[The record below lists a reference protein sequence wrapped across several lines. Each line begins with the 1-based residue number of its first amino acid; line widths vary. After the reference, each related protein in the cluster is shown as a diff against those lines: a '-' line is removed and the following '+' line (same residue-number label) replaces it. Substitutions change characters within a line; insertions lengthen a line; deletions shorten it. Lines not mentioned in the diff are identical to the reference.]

1 MTVPLL
7 HDRRLVAW
15 LSAAQLVSWGS
26 VFYLFALIMAPIEQ
40 ELALTRAQSSLG
52 FSLALLAEGLLAYP
66 VGRLIDKGHERA
78 VMTCGSVLLGAC
90 LALHSMVTSMAGF
103 YAVWLGL
110 GVGMAATLYT
120 PVFAV
125 VTRRFPDDYRRAII
139 TMTFLGGLAST
150 VFIPLVA
157 WLISQFGWRHALLF
171 LAALHLLVCAP
182 LHWFWLKNAPPQSG
196 QVAPSPLRPLSPI
209 HPAEAGKTAPAL
221 PAHAVLASAS
231 AEPTRQPA
239 STLTLTD
246 HLLSAPY
253 LLIGLFVVLTMAA
266 TAALPAH
273 MVSLLRE
280 NGLSE
285 AWAIAIPASIG
296 VIQVLGRMLLF
307 FFEHRFDVHTANR
320 VIPCLIPLGLMALLG
335 ASWWGTGH
343 GGSVASVGNAGNVGP
358 AGGVVVYLVLLFVLL
373 WGMGNGMLT
382 IVKGTAM
389 AQYVSR
395 EHVASLNGALG
406 IPLALA
412 RAAAP
417 ISLGLLWSQQSGY
430 SRGLW
435 VMLGLTVSAVVAL
448 GLAQRL
454 ARHRGA
460 RTNAALKTG
469 LEH

>member
-1 MTVPLL
+1 MAASEP

-15 LSAAQLVSWGS
+15 LSLAQLISWGS
-26 VFYLFALIMAPIEQ
+26 VFYLFALIMAPIER
-40 ELALTRAQSSLG
+40 ELGISRAQSSLA

-66 VGRLIDKGHERA
+66 VGRLIDRGHERM
-78 VMTCGSVLLGAC
+78 VMTGGSVLLGAC
-90 LALHSMVTSMAGF
+90 LVAHSAVTTLAGF
-103 YAVWLGL
+103 YAVWVALGL
-110 GVGMAATLYT
+110 GMAATLYT

-125 VTRRFPDDYRRAII
+125 VTRRFPDDFRRAII

-150 VFIPLVA
+150 VFIPLSA
-157 WLISQFGWRHALLF
+157 WLISEFGWRHALWA

-182 LHWFWLKNAPPQSG
+182 LHCVLLKNAPPQGGHAPLG
-196 QVAPSPLRPLSPI
+196 QAQV
-209 HPAEAGKTAPAL
+209 T
-221 PAHAVLASAS
+221 HAVESKNPSRPPAA
-231 AEPTRQPA
+231 APT
-239 STLTLTD
+239 LKD
-246 HLLSAPY
+246 HLTSAPY
-253 LLIGLFVVLTMAA
+253 LLIGLFVVLMMAV

-280 NGLSE
+280 NGMNE

-320 VIPCLIPLGLMALLG
+320 LIPCLMPLGLMALLA
-335 ASWWGTGH
+335 ASWWGGAL
-343 GGSVASVGNAGNVGP
+343 GGANGGAQNAE
-358 AGGVVVYLVLLFVLL
+358 GGGAALLVLLFVLL

-395 EHVASLNGALG
+395 AHVASLNGALG

-417 ISLGLLWSQQSGY
+417 IGLGLLWSPQNGY
-430 SRGLW
+430 THGLW
-435 VMLGLTVSAVVAL
+435 VMLGLSVASVLAL

-454 ARHRGA
+454 ARPQP
-460 RTNAALKTG
+460 
-469 LEH
+469 